1 MVKDIKYIIKRILIG
16 VGIALILSFLRYGFI
31 LNTHAKEISSIFNQ
45 IPAGNVQGVNNM
57 TQYVNFNFN
66 SGHWSNWGYG
76 ILRFNFSIIKVGG
89 SSLAPLVVPSNVS
102 ATNFACDVSSTSTSN
117 STFTG
122 STYSASCPMIMGP
135 NGLEFISIILTDN
148 QQNEQGI
155 YRITMGSL
163 LTFEKIEDVTL
174 DTSSTT
180 SAINN
185 QITNDNNNTQNI
197 INNQNSNKQE
207 IINNQNQNTQN
218 IINNQNTN
226 TESTNNTIKEQ
237 FEVCESGDLSL
248 DFSDGIETGSLS
260 SNGNISTASN
270 RKVSDFILL
279 EKNTTYTIEKVGTGL
294 NNNYLC
300 LFSENKLANNCPVK
314 YTLSGK
320 TYTFNTGNNLYMRTT
335 LQEGTTIILKG
346 MGEICYNRLDKTNEN
361 LNNIN
366 NTINND
372 NVDSQQAS
380 DFFSNFQTDS
390 HGLSGIITSPL
401 RLIESLSSSQCSPLV
416 LPLPFVNQSA
426 TIPCMS
432 SVYSKFP
439 TFYNLWQLISTGIIA
454 YYILIKLFGHV
465 KGMQNPNDDRIE
477 VLNL

>member
-16 VGIALILSFLRYGFI
+16 VGIALVLSFLRYGFI

-66 SGHWSNWGYG
+66 PGHWSNWGYG

-135 NGLEFISIILTDN
+135 NGLEFISIALTDN
-148 QQNEQGI
+148 QQNEQGV

-174 DTSSTT
+174 DTSSTN

-185 QITNDNNNTQNI
+185 QTQNDNTNTQNI
-197 INNQNSNKQE
+197 INNQNSNKQDV
-207 IINNQNQNTQN
+207 INNQNQNTQS
-218 IINNQNTN
+218 IINNQN
-226 TESTNNTIKEQ
+226 NNTDKEIESQ
-237 FEVCESGDLSL
+237 QVCNIYNYDSSTYVDGYLSASGVVRDSNSL
-248 DFSDGIETGSLS
+248 AVSPFISISNNSTLQLLKNNNGMRFCFYNKNKSNISCQLASDYSVNDMITIPFNAFYFRFSLNKTNDEPNFNICT
-260 SNGNISTASN
+260 NGNQAIVNSQQ
-270 RKVSDFILL
+270 D
-279 EKNTTYTIEKVGTGL
+279 
-294 NNNYLC
+294 
-300 LFSENKLANNCPVK
+300 
-314 YTLSGK
+314 
-320 TYTFNTGNNLYMRTT
+320 
-335 LQEGTTIILKG
+335 
-346 MGEICYNRLDKTNEN
+346 
-361 LNNIN
+361 IN
-366 NTINND
+366 NTLNDD

-380 DFFSNFQTDS
+380 DFFSNFQSDS

>member
-1 MVKDIKYIIKRILIG
+1 MFHY
-16 VGIALILSFLRYGFI
+16 
-31 LNTHAKEISSIFNQ
+31 
-45 IPAGNVQGVNNM
+45 
-57 TQYVNFNFN
+57 QYVNFNFN
-66 SGHWSNWGYG
+66 PGHWSNWGYG

-135 NGLEFISIILTDN
+135 NGLEFISISLTDN

-174 DTSSTT
+174 DTSSTNN
-180 SAINN
+180 AINN
-185 QITNDNNNTQNI
+185 QTQNDNNNTQNI
-197 INNQNSNKQE
+197 ISNKQDL
-207 IINNQNQNTQN
+207 INNQNQNTQD
-218 IINNQNTN
+218 IINNQNSNTDKEIESQKVCTTYDKSSGIQQGYFNSNGTINTSSASSDYVITDFINVTSAKLEALTSGGPNVRTCFFNTN
-226 TESTNNTIKEQ
+226 KSFISCINTISVGELTIP
-237 FEVCESGDLSL
+237 FDATYVR
-248 DFSDGIETGSLS
+248 FSIQKSNNRPTFKICQ
-260 SNGNISTASN
+260 NGNQAIVNSQ
-270 RKVSDFILL
+270 
-279 EKNTTYTIEKVGTGL
+279 
-294 NNNYLC
+294 
-300 LFSENKLANNCPVK
+300 
-314 YTLSGK
+314 
-320 TYTFNTGNNLYMRTT
+320 
-335 LQEGTTIILKG
+335 QE
-346 MGEICYNRLDKTNEN
+346 
-361 LNNIN
+361 IN

-432 SVYSKFP
+432 TVYSKFP
-439 TFYNLWQLISTGIIA
+439 TFYNLWQLITTGMIA

-465 KGMQNPNDDRIE
+465 KGMQDPNDDRIE

>member
-1 MVKDIKYIIKRILIG
+1 MVKDFKYIIKRILIG

-66 SGHWSNWGYG
+66 PGHWSNWGYG

-197 INNQNSNKQE
+197 INNQNSNKQD
-207 IINNQNQNTQN
+207 IINNQNQNTQAIVN
-218 IINNQNTN
+218 SQQDINNA
-226 TESTNNTIKEQ
+226 
-237 FEVCESGDLSL
+237 L
-248 DFSDGIETGSLS
+248 
-260 SNGNISTASN
+260 
-270 RKVSDFILL
+270 
-279 EKNTTYTIEKVGTGL
+279 
-294 NNNYLC
+294 
-300 LFSENKLANNCPVK
+300 
-314 YTLSGK
+314 
-320 TYTFNTGNNLYMRTT
+320 
-335 LQEGTTIILKG
+335 
-346 MGEICYNRLDKTNEN
+346 
-361 LNNIN
+361 
-366 NTINND
+366 NND